1 MFRVEK
7 KKILLRYIIYCL
19 YDWLY
24 IKFVVKYELDSN
36 NFGKCIEIK

>member
-1 MFRVEK
+1 M
-7 KKILLRYIIYCL
+7 IIL

-36 NFGKCIEIK
+36 NFGKCIEIE